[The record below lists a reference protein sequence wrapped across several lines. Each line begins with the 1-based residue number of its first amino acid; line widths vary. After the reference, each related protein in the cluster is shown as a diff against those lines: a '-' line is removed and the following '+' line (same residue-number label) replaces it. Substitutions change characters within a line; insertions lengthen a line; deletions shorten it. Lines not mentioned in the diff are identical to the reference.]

1 LDDGACD
8 SRTDVPNGLESGR
21 CHCKVNVDGRRCD
34 RCKNGFWNF
43 DGQNPE
49 GCERT
54 YRLTFLCKLWKE
66 VWEVENFMDV
76 TCSTKT
82 HFTSLSCLYSGRCI
96 TLKESHDALT
106 VLKIRFSFN
115 MNLPLIILCV

>member
-1 LDDGACD
+1 MSVYGFLMCNVVSQSSTMNSSYIPCMFVSACDCDPRGSLDDGACD
-8 SRTDVPNGLESGR
+8 SRTDVANGLESGR

-54 YRLTFLCKLWKE
+54 YQ
-66 VWEVENFMDV
+66 
-76 TCSTKT
+76 
-82 HFTSLSCLYSGRCI
+82 
-96 TLKESHDALT
+96 
-106 VLKIRFSFN
+106 
-115 MNLPLIILCV
+115 LPLCVN